1 MEINQLKEYREHLAL
16 LGEKEKKLAD
26 EHLMKFYHEGMQGP
40 LTGLPSLD
48 KPWFSRKKQEIN
60 MPDVNQS
67 AYRFLYECNKNNL
80 DSIAL
85 IYDPILEEKPTN
97 ITYGELFRRIDETAE
112 AYVAYGI
119 RKGDIVTVSLPSFV
133 EDIVN
138 FYALNKIGAVAN
150 QIHPLASQEEI
161 EFYLNEAESKV
172 FVGYG
177 DVYEKIKKIKCA
189 TLKHVILVSPK
200 DSISKEVKLNIFKKT
215 IAKDVAAGIKML
227 SEKDNYKGTIC
238 VSWKEFIKKGESVED
253 IYKYINHDANSLA
266 TLSHTSGTSGK
277 SKAVMTSS
285 KAFNASV
292 VSILRETNLF
302 QKGDKEL
309 LVLPPFPLY
318 ILNNA
323 VHLPLCVGEQIIV
336 IPKVEYNKLSLYF
349 KKHSP
354 QHIKGIPST
363 AESMLKDEGFN
374 GVDLSDFKLLISG
387 GGKLTCEKEINQFL
401 KEHNCP
407 NGIANGYGM
416 SEGGGAITCMFNDTV
431 EKGTVGRP
439 LMKCMAKAV
448 SLDEEKRELSY
459 LDEEDG
465 EIYLTGPA
473 VMDGYYKNVE
483 ATEELFQRDEDGT
496 IWLKTGDLGRITKE
510 GNVKIVGR
518 LKRTTFVFDIENN
531 TASKV
536 SHDYMETIL
545 CQNVGVEDAVVV
557 AVPDE
562 KSRHAFK
569 AYITL
574 RDQAYDEIISDLDK
588 TCKVTLRKYIS
599 PVEYIIVDK
608 IPKNA
613 AGKNDYK
620 YLESYESDPEVRKKS
635 LIKVLHRKEISE
647 R

>member
-1 MEINQLKEYREHLAL
+1 MSKNQLLEYRKHLASL
-16 LGEKEKKLAD
+16 TKQNSDLRD
-26 EHLMKFYHEGMQGP
+26 EYLMKFYHDGMQGP
-40 LTGLPSLD
+40 LTGFPSID
-48 KPWFSRKKQEIN
+48 KPWFSRKKYEVN

-67 AYRFLYECNKNNL
+67 AYKFMYECNKDHL
-80 DSIAL
+80 DDVAL
-85 IYDPILEEKPTN
+85 IYDPILDEKPTL
-97 ITYGELFRRIDETAE
+97 ITYRELFKKIDDAAK

-119 RKGDIVTVSLPSFV
+119 KKGDIVTVSLPSLV

-161 EFYLNEAESKV
+161 EFYLNEAESKI

-177 DVYEKIKKIKCA
+177 DVYEKIRKIKCS
-189 TLKHVILVSPK
+189 TLEHVILASPK
-200 DSISKEVKLNIFKKT
+200 DEISKEVKTRMFKKT
-215 IAKDVAAGIKML
+215 ISKDVAAGLKML
-227 SEKDNYKGTIC
+227 NDRDKYKGTIC
-238 VSWKEFIKKGESVED
+238 VKWKDFIKAG
-253 IYKYINHDANSLA
+253 DAIVNIDEYVNNDGGSLA

-285 KAFNASV
+285 RAFNASV
-292 VSILRETNLF
+292 VSILRETKLF
-302 QKGDKEL
+302 ERGDKEL

-323 VHLPLCVGEQIIV
+323 VHLPLCIGEQIIV
-336 IPKVEYNKLSLYF
+336 IPKVEYDNLSQYF
-349 KKHSP
+349 KKHNP

-363 AESMLKDEGFN
+363 AESMLKDEGFKDI
-374 GVDLSDFKLLISG
+374 DLSQFKLLISG
-387 GGKLTCEKEINQFL
+387 GGKLTCEKEINEFL

-416 SEGGGAITCMFNDTV
+416 SEGGGAITCMFNDTI
-431 EKGTVGRP
+431 EEGTVGRP

-448 SLDEEKRELSY
+448 SLDTGEELSY
-459 LDEEDG
+459 LDDENG

-473 VMDGYYKNVE
+473 VMDGYYKNKE
-483 ATEELFQRDEDGT
+483 ATDELFHIDEDGT
-496 IWLKTGDLGRITKE
+496 VWLKTGDLGRITKE

-536 SHDYMETIL
+536 SHDYMETVL
-545 CQNVGVEDAVVV
+545 CQNVGVADAVVV

-569 AYITL
+569 AYLTL
-574 RDQAYDEIISDLDK
+574 REQAYDEVIEELDK
-588 TCKVTLRKYIS
+588 SCKVTFRKYIS
-599 PVEYIIVDK
+599 PIEYIVIDN

-620 YLESYESDPEVRKKS
+620 YMESYESDSEVKKNS
-635 LIKVLHRKEISE
+635 KVKVLYRKEISE